1 MFLKIILNFLVGLLV
16 GFIFE
21 FIYRS
26 LQAKKLIRPRLI
38 NIQMYGF
45 MGAFLVFIYFLDLSP
60 VFKLILIFIVPI
72 SIEFITGYL
81 YFKIKKVRL
90 WDYSKEKFNFLGII
104 CLRFSL
110 IWFIVSVVY
119 YYLFLSKI

>member
-1 MFLKIILNFLVGLLV
+1 
-16 GFIFE
+16 
-21 FIYRS
+21 
-26 LQAKKLIRPRLI
+26 
-38 NIQMYGF
+38 MYGF